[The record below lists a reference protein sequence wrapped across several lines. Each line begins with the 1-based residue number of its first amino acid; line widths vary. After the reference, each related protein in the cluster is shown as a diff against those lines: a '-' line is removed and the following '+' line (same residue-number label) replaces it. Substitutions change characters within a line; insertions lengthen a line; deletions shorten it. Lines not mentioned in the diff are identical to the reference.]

1 MTNNPLIIDDKFL
14 EWLETQVHASNL
26 RVDRVRGGSERK

>member
-14 EWLETQVHASNL
+14 EWLKTLVHKSNV